1 MTIKD
6 AFVAKNYLEAIE
18 LKRLNLLVE
27 QFLSFAELQV
37 VDQKPMYMA
46 DWVKKLDQF
55 IGGLNEMPLLQNAG
69 KVSRDAVKAR
79 VREEYEAYRE
89 RLMLEE
95 ELSAEEFAQRLQDV
109 GEQMLPSGSVAAS
122 KDE

>member
-1 MTIKD
+1 M
-6 AFVAKNYLEAIE
+6 
-18 LKRLNLLVE
+18 KRLNLLVE
-27 QFLSFAELQV
+27 QFLSFAELQI
-37 VDQKPMYMA
+37 VDQRPMYMA

-55 IGGLNEMPLLQNAG
+55 IGELNEMPLLQNAG
-69 KVSRDAVKAR
+69 RVSRDAMKSR

-95 ELSAEEFAQRLQDV
+95 ELSDEEFTQRLQDA
-109 GEQMLPSGSVAAS
+109 GKQMLPSGSVDES